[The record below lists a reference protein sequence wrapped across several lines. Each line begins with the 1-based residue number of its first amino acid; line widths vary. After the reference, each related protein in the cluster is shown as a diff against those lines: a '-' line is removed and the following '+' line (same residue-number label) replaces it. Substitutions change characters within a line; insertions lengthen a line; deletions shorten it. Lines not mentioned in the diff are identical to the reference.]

1 MKVEVSVNG
10 KPIRR
15 LLIENLTEQ
24 PTGVNTYR
32 WTYAQLDAPVHVGL
46 LSAQQGRVEHV
57 MEDGAMVLISK
68 VAQAASETE
77 TVAGDD

>member
-1 MKVEVSVNG
+1 MSMTVDVSVNG

-15 LLIENLTEQ
+15 LLIDNLTEL

-32 WTYAQLDAPVHVGL
+32 WTYANLAAGPLQGL
-46 LSAQQGRVEHV
+46 LSAQQGRIEHV

-77 TVAGDD
+77 AES